1 MQIINEYEFNLN
13 NIFTKEQKDE
23 LYRCKDK
30 NLIDYFIKEK
40 LIIMDYEYLKHYEE
54 LDIKLPLCEYY
65 VRKGYHD
72 LLEILNKEV
81 YPDQLKIN
89 LLWAY
94 IENAAIEVN
103 MDDDEIIRM
112 IESVPYKYYDSRS
125 CEIIAFQLELHLREY
140 LPGIIRLYMSDQR
153 KRLDKMDIS

>member
-40 LIIMDYEYLKHYEE
+40 LISIDYEYLKHYEE

-72 LLEILNKEV
+72 LLEILNKEI

-112 IESVPYKYYDSRS
+112 IESVPDKYYDEYS
-125 CEIIAFQLELHLREY
+125 CEVIASTLESYLREY
-140 LPGIIRLYMSDQR
+140 LPGVIRLHIASQR
-153 KRLDKMDIS
+153 KNSDKMNIC